1 MTDKIAKLGIAC
13 SMWHTSM
20 NAFYRKYPDRFSFGE
35 QNNSKVKSWELY
47 LDKNVSMTEH
57 CKAKSSYMID
67 MEIANN
73 DMTHMCWCKELSGA
87 YIAGQILVEEGLA
100 ETYEIIYDEAAY
112 WSEKH
117 QKDIF
122 DLDRDSVDYVK
133 AWIHS
138 DQNHA
143 VLWLH
148 LTQEGADFFRYSN
161 LARDR
166 TPKGMDELS

>member
-1 MTDKIAKLGIAC
+1 
-13 SMWHTSM
+13 
-20 NAFYRKYPDRFSFGE
+20 
-35 QNNSKVKSWELY
+35 
-47 LDKNVSMTEH
+47 
-57 CKAKSSYMID
+57 MIE

-73 DMTHMCWCKELSGA
+73 DMTHMCWCKELSGE